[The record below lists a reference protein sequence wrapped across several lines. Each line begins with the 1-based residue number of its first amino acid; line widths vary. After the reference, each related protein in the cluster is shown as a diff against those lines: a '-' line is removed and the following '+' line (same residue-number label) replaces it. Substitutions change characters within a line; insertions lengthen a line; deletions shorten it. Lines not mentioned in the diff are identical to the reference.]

1 VAVRRDVAVVGLS
14 DGTVTDHVQLAD
26 QPLAARLS
34 TLGVQAYMGILFGP
48 INQIVLAGTAIG
60 LLCMIVW
67 GYRMWWLHSG
77 DRWTTLL
84 ARGIGIVLL
93 HLGEGNLLRLTSPCP
108 PAHWRARPRRRIR
121 RRLSDGG
128 HWVLEGHV
136 LSRVKVSSAWRGG
149 SSSL

>member
-67 GYRMWWLHSG
+67 A
-77 DRWTTLL
+77 T
-84 ARGIGIVLL
+84 A
-93 HLGEGNLLRLTSPCP
+93 C
-108 PAHWRARPRRRIR
+108 
-121 RRLSDGG
+121 
-128 HWVLEGHV
+128 
-136 LSRVKVSSAWRGG
+136 GG
-149 SSSL
+149 STRATAGRPY